1 MITKLA
7 WRNIWFK
14 PLNTILSIIL
24 LTSSVAIITVLILLE
39 KQFEEKFTNNLDGID
54 LVMGAQGSPLQLI
67 LSSIYQVDAPTGNIS
82 LDSAK
87 VWMQNPMV
95 GKAIPL
101 AFGDNYK
108 GFKILGTTQDY
119 LSHFKVEFSQGKTFD
134 KNFEVVVGSEIA
146 QKLHLHIGDTF
157 FGSHGDSEEGHVH
170 EEYAYKIVGIAKPTG
185 KVVDNL
191 ILCTIPSVWQM
202 HSPHNEDEHHHE
214 EEAHEHAENPAHGEE
229 GHIHEEGDEHSHEHE
244 DSEVHKHAE
253 NPAHGE
259 EGHIHEEGD
268 EHIHEHEDSE
278 VHKHAENPAHGEEG
292 HIHEEGDEH
301 EHEHHEVADLTMDE
315 PGMEITSVLL
325 QMRNPMA
332 KLTWQRIISQNTKMQ
347 AASPA
352 IEINRLFTLF
362 GVGIDA
368 LRYLAY
374 GIMLISGISIF
385 IALFNTLKERKTEF
399 ALLRVNGAKRIQLLA
414 LVLIE
419 SLLLCFVG
427 FIFGTILGRIAL
439 VLISKSSEADFKL
452 SFNPYEFIW
461 NKEGWLLIVT
471 LAVGIIAALIPAIKA
486 YQLNISKTLAN
497 A

>member
-95 GKAIPL
+95 EKAIPL

-119 LSHFKVEFSQGKTFD
+119 LSHFNAKLSDGKIFE
-134 KNFEVVVGSEIA
+134 KNFEVVIGSEIA
-146 QKLHLHIGDTF
+146 QKLNLQIGDEF
-157 FGSHGDSEEGHVH
+157 YGSHGDAAEGEVH
-170 EEYAYKIVGIAKPTG
+170 DQYAYKVVGITKPSG

-202 HSPHNEDEHHHE
+202 HHQGH
-214 EEAHEHAENPAHGEE
+214 ENPAHGEE
-229 GHIHEEGDEHSHEHE
+229 GHVHEEGD
-244 DSEVHKHAE
+244 
-253 NPAHGE
+253 
-259 EGHIHEEGD
+259 
-268 EHIHEHEDSE
+268 
-278 VHKHAENPAHGEEG
+278 
-292 HIHEEGDEH
+292 
-301 EHEHHEVADLTMDE
+301 EHEHHEVADLTMNE

-332 KLTWQRIISQNTKMQ
+332 KLTWQRIIPQNTKMQ

-385 IALFNTLKERKTEF
+385 IALFNTLKERKSEF
-399 ALLRVNGAKRIQLLA
+399 ALLRVNGAKRRQLLA

-419 SLLLCFVG
+419 SLLLCLVG

-439 VLISKSSEADFKL
+439 VMISKSSEADFKL

-461 NKEGWLLIVT
+461 NKEGWLLALT
-471 LAVGIIAALIPAIKA
+471 LIVGIVAALIPAIKA
-486 YQLNISKTLAN
+486 YSLNISKTLAN

>member
-119 LSHFKVEFSQGKTFD
+119 LSHFKVEFSEGKTFD
-134 KNFEVVVGSEIA
+134 KNFEVVIGSEIA
-146 QKLHLHIGDTF
+146 QKLTLNVGDEF
-157 FGSHGDSEEGHVH
+157 FGSHGDSEEGEVH
-170 EEYAYKIVGIAKPTG
+170 DHYAYKVVGIAKPTG

-191 ILCTIPSVWQM
+191 ILCNIPTVWQM
-202 HSPHNEDEHHHE
+202 HHQGH
-214 EEAHEHAENPAHGEE
+214 ENPEHGEE
-229 GHIHEEGDEHSHEHE
+229 GH
-244 DSEVHKHAE
+244 V
-253 NPAHGE
+253 
-259 EGHIHEEGD
+259 
-268 EHIHEHEDSE
+268 
-278 VHKHAENPAHGEEG
+278 
-292 HIHEEGDEH
+292 HEEGDEH
-301 EHEHHEVADLTMDE
+301 EHHEATDLTIDE

-332 KLTWQRIISQNTKMQ
+332 KLTWQRIIPQNTKMQ

-362 GVGIDA
+362 GVGIEA

-399 ALLRVNGAKRIQLLA
+399 ALLRVNGAKRRQLLA

-439 VLISKSSEADFKL
+439 VMISKSSEADFKL

-461 NKEGWLLIVT
+461 NKEGWLLALT
-471 LAVGIIAALIPAIKA
+471 LIVGIVAALIPAIKA
-486 YQLNISKTLAN
+486 YSLNISKTLAN